1 MCVKWYVKSCLRL
14 AFGARPVIKD
24 LSDYFFMLLLW
35 SKLGTNRQGKCS
47 GWCRFDFHC
56 KVSTAV
62 RATSLPLPDGE
73 FL

>member
-1 MCVKWYVKSCLRL
+1 MHVKWYVKSCLQL

-24 LSDYFFMLLLW
+24 LSDYLFMLLLW
-35 SKLGTNRQGKCS
+35 SKMGTNWQGKCS
-47 GWCRFDFHC
+47 GRCGFDFHC
-56 KVSTAV
+56 KVSTGV